1 MRLQFKPEQTQSVR
15 DFFHK
20 RDFDFF
26 IRLRLSLTLNGYL
39 LLVLEGE
46 ENIEK
51 LIVLFKENHI
61 EFY

>member
-1 MRLQFKPEQTQSVR
+1 MEIQFTLEQSQSVR

-26 IRLRLSLTLNGYL
+26 IRPKLTMTTNGYL
-39 LLVLEGE
+39 LTIVEGE

-51 LIVLFKENHI
+51 LIALLKVNII